1 MAQLSARRVALAAL
15 RLWRKQKRFADSIIS
30 ELFAKADLASSDRA
44 FAFDLFYGVL
54 RNLTLLDFWISCVR
68 RPRIESELRDI
79 LRLGLYQLF
88 FLKSA
93 EHAAVHETVDLAEK
107 RLRSVANAVLRGA
120 TRQRSELIAR
130 ADAQPLFVRTSHP
143 KFLVERW
150 QQHFGGGHAEVLCRW
165 NNLPAPMYARINRL
179 RIKGDE
185 FLRRYPTARS
195 LGRGSEF
202 VQFEALPITAVRRG
216 HCYVQD
222 PSTSIAC
229 QLLDPKPG
237 DKVLDACA
245 APGGKTG
252 YVAQLMQNH
261 GTIVA
266 CDRDE
271 DRLEILKQNMST
283 LGVHIALIFRHDWTR
298 GHLPEIASLAPFDRI
313 LLDAPCSNTGV
324 MRRRVDV
331 KWRLQPADFQ
341 RMQQQQIGILG
352 ALVPLLKTNGVLVYS
367 TCSLEPEENR
377 DVVHRILSDMPV
389 LRLETE
395 KSSFP
400 FRDNFDGAC
409 AAKLI
414 RTA

>member
-1 MAQLSARRVALAAL
+1 
-15 RLWRKQKRFADSIIS
+15 
-30 ELFAKADLASSDRA
+30 
-44 FAFDLFYGVL
+44 
-54 RNLTLLDFWISCVR
+54 
-68 RPRIESELRDI
+68 
-79 LRLGLYQLF
+79 
-88 FLKSA
+88 
-93 EHAAVHETVDLAEK
+93 
-107 RLRSVANAVLRGA
+107 VLRGA
-120 TRQRSELIAR
+120 TRQRSELIAG

-143 KFLVERW
+143 EFLVERW
-150 QQHFGGGHAEVLCRW
+150 QQHFGGEHAEALCRW

-179 RIKGDE
+179 RIEGDE

-202 VQFEALPITAVRRG
+202 AQFEALPIAAVRHG

-237 DKVLDACA
+237 DKVFDACA

-266 CDRDE
+266 CDRDKE
-271 DRLEILKQNMST
+271 RLEILKENMST
-283 LGVHIALIFRHDWTR
+283 LGVHIALIFQHDWTR

-331 KWRLQPADFQ
+331 KWRLQAADFH
-341 RMQQQQIGILG
+341 RMQQQQIRILRL
-352 ALVPLLKTNGVLVYS
+352 LVPLLKTNGVLVYS
-367 TCSLEPEENR
+367 TCSLEADENR

-389 LRLETE
+389 LRLEAE

-400 FRDNFDGAC
+400 FRDNFDGAY